1 MKQST
6 IEDVRVAAGHWHA
19 LEDDGVVGRG
29 HTTYRPDGR
38 LFVSID
44 AWHGTTFDL
53 VARAM
58 LASLPRPLHTL
69 VDEADRE
76 LTAQWHRVG
85 FVPARREWEYVVPT
99 DPAHTG
105 LGPGRPPRATTI
117 VARGRA
123 EPDRLKALLHAMD
136 EPTLLRDP
144 SRYAAV
150 AWRDEYLGLL
160 RLAPVP
166 RRPVVG
172 LVAVRPDVRRR
183 GIARALLAHV
193 LGDLHDAGTR
203 DVSATVDEANL
214 PAVAL
219 VEAVGGRRGTSQLEL
234 VLA

>member
-6 IEDVRVAAGHWHA
+6 IQVVRVAPGHWHG

-38 LFVSID
+38 LFVSVD
-44 AWHGTTFDL
+44 AWHGSTFDL
-53 VARAM
+53 
-58 LASLPRPLHTL
+58 LAGALLTALPRPLHTL

-76 LTAQWHRVG
+76 LTAQWRRAG
-85 FVPARREWEYVVPT
+85 FEQARREWEYVVPT
-99 DPAHTG
+99 DPALTG
-105 LGPGRPPRATTI
+105 LGPARPPRATTI
-117 VARGRA
+117 VALGRA
-123 EPDRLKALLHAMD
+123 EPDRLKALLRSLG
-136 EPTLLRDP
+136 EPTMLRDP
-144 SRYAAV
+144 ARYAAV
-150 AWRDEYLGLL
+150 AWRDAYLGLL
-160 RLAPVP
+160 RLAPIP

-172 LVAVRPDVRRR
+172 LIGVRHDVRRR

-203 DVSATVDEANL
+203 DVSAIVDEGNL

-219 VEAVGGRRGTSQLEL
+219 VEAVGGVRTTSQLEL

>member
-1 MKQST
+1 
-6 IEDVRVAAGHWHA
+6 
-19 LEDDGVVGRG
+19 
-29 HTTYRPDGR
+29 
-38 LFVSID
+38 
-44 AWHGTTFDL
+44 
-53 VARAM
+53 M

-76 LTAQWHRVG
+76 LTAQWRRAG
-85 FVPARREWEYVVPT
+85 FEQARREWEYVVPT

-117 VARGRA
+117 VTLGRT
-123 EPDRLKALLHAMD
+123 EPDRLRALLRALD
-136 EPTLLRDP
+136 EPTMLRDP

-172 LVAVRPDVRRR
+172 LVAVRHDVRRR

-214 PAVAL
+214 LAVAL
-219 VEAVGGRRGTSQLEL
+219 AEVVGGRRGTSQLEL